1 MNVELTKSGKA
12 AVAVIYSAYLKRR
25 KNGAHKSAAVYFK
38 DDADNAALFE
48 AISQDIAELQK
59 AKLIKSDILG
69 GFELQDSAIILM
81 ENQPAEKLKELL
93 TLASQVL
100 PPVVSK
106 ILEAYS

>member
-1 MNVELTKSGKA
+1 MERRNSRQINVGGVLIGGNAPISVQSMCNTDTRD
-12 AVAVIYSAYLKRR
+12 VSATV
-25 KNGAHKSAAVYFK
+25 N
-38 DDADNAALFE
+38 
-48 AISQDIAELQK
+48 QIAELQK

-69 GFELQDSAIILM
+69 GFELQDAAIILV